1 MLGRI
6 AIHLSDDKACERRI
20 KIGLNLAKSHNA
32 EAIGVYPSP
41 LSANSQ
47 TEEHM
52 IPQELRQ
59 ALRGR
64 QEENRD
70 ATRIKFLEMA
80 QELGVKSQWRA
91 PKGDAE
97 ESLAIH
103 ARYCDLVVMSKTEH
117 FEGTSAFKLHLPE
130 SVVMAAGRP
139 VLMLPNFGDFET
151 IGKRVLYCWDQKRES
166 ARALT
171 DAAPFLSS
179 CDTLTVLEIDRD
191 DKLSQNRD
199 LSETDITDYCASLG
213 YPKAQHLIRESTG
226 FGVGNIIL
234 NTATDTDADLI
245 VMGAYGHS
253 RMRQWIMGGAT
264 STLLSSMTIPVL
276 LAN

>member
-6 AIHLSDDKACERRI
+6 AIHLNEDNGCERRI
-20 KIGLNLAKSHNA
+20 NIGLQLAKKHNA
-32 EAIGVYPSP
+32 EAIGVYPSASVAG
-41 LSANSQ
+41 LQQDEN
-47 TEEHM
+47 
-52 IPQELRQ
+52 ILPQEIRQ

-64 QEENRD
+64 QETDRD
-70 ATRIKFLEMA
+70 ATRVKFLEKA
-80 QELGVKSQWRA
+80 QELGVKAQWRS
-91 PKGDAE
+91 PKGDKE
-97 ESLAIH
+97 EALAQH

-117 FEGTSAFKLHLPE
+117 YEGSSTFKLNLPE

-139 VLMLPNFGDFET
+139 VLMIPNFGDFAT
-151 IGKRVLYCWDQKRES
+151 IGERVLYCWDSKRES

-171 DAAPFLSS
+171 DAAPLLAEAKA
-179 CDTLTVLEIDRD
+179 LTVLEIDPD
-191 DKLSQNRD
+191 TKYAQDKDIREQ
-199 LSETDITDYCASLG
+199 DITDYCTSRG
-213 YPKAQHLIRESTG
+213 YPAPKHLILDSTG
-226 FGVGNIIL
+226 FGVGNVIL

>member
-6 AIHLSDDKACERRI
+6 AIHLNDDNACERRI
-20 KIGLNLAKSHNA
+20 KIGLNIAKANNA
-32 EAIGVYPSP
+32 EAIGVYPSNIGTH
-41 LSANSQ
+41 LA
-47 TEEHM
+47 HDDH
-52 IPQELRQ
+52 IVPQELRQ

-64 QEENRD
+64 QETNRTD
-70 ATRIKFLEMA
+70 TRIKFLNMA
-80 QELGVKSQWRA
+80 QEMGVKSQWRA
-91 PKGDAE
+91 PIGNAE
-97 ESLAIH
+97 ESLALH
-103 ARYCDLVVMSKTEH
+103 ARFCDLVVMSKTEN

-139 VLMLPNFGDFET
+139 VLMIPNHGNFST

-171 DAAPFLSS
+171 DAAPFLRS
-179 CDTLTVLEIDRD
+179 CESLTILEIDPNE
-191 DKLSQNRD
+191 KQSTNRD
-199 LSETDITDYCASLG
+199 IHKNDITDYCTSLG
-213 YPKAQHLIRESTG
+213 YPKADHMVRESDD
-226 FGVGNIIL
+226 FGIGNIIL
-234 NTATDTDADLI
+234 NTASDTDADLI